1 MNGRILVRSKIK
13 VGTNGDPY
21 WNEKHEVWIDKRINL
36 STSILTF
43 WIDRHVVM
51 EKGANSGTD
60 SSASQLQKRAR
71 LPLGVVTLQRELIQ
85 SLMNVEFAHDKSRP
99 LRHYTSKGPL
109 GEKVG
114 GSVLAGFSLN
124 DEDALRPYGANGHQK
139 SNGGGFS
146 STPSSP
152 SSDPRDNMDRD
163 ELDNTITTEIRK
175 EEKRKKIFGS
185 AGGGVLEGVG
195 AVRENTVRTGTI
207 GVEELRRLN
216 RLKGMKQDDQL
227 GILLLMKNLILE
239 NDEDQQEMKLPPIAI
254 NISNLLPSA
263 AVQHPTLRHIK
274 AAGSTART
282 KKTAAANNYQKS
294 LFSKIFDQA
303 VARRGMK
310 GCAPP
315 KLIMRSFQGNNEE

>member
-1 MNGRILVRSKIK
+1 QYSCEVRLNGRILVRSKIK

-51 EKGANSGTD
+51 EKGATNSGTAD
-60 SSASQLQKRAR
+60 RSSASSQSQKRAR

-99 LRHYTSKGPL
+99 LRHYTTKGPL

-124 DEDALRPYGANGHQK
+124 DEDALRPYGANRHQK
-139 SNGGGFS
+139 SKGGGS
-146 STPSSP
+146 SSSP

-163 ELDNTITTEIRK
+163 DLDNTITTEIRK

-185 AGGGVLEGVG
+185 
-195 AVRENTVRTGTI
+195 
-207 GVEELRRLN
+207 
-216 RLKGMKQDDQL
+216 
-227 GILLLMKNLILE
+227 
-239 NDEDQQEMKLPPIAI
+239 
-254 NISNLLPSA
+254 
-263 AVQHPTLRHIK
+263 
-274 AAGSTART
+274 
-282 KKTAAANNYQKS
+282 
-294 LFSKIFDQA
+294 
-303 VARRGMK
+303 
-310 GCAPP
+310 
-315 KLIMRSFQGNNEE
+315 